1 MTKTKLLLVQLEV
14 LKTLSDDKRQRALQ
28 GESLD
33 LEAQNDIEVLIQEKD
48 GVMDDIKHLIN
59 ECDEIEVQ
67 VDAMR
72 KGSGM
77 SFCLL

>member
-1 MTKTKLLLVQLEV
+1 MF
-14 LKTLSDDKRQRALQ
+14 
-28 GESLD
+28 
-33 LEAQNDIEVLIQEKD
+33 QNDIEVLTQEKD
-48 GVMDDIKHLIN
+48 GVMDDIQHLIN

-77 SFCLL
+77 SFWPIPKCTLRNLLLMLDAMYLS